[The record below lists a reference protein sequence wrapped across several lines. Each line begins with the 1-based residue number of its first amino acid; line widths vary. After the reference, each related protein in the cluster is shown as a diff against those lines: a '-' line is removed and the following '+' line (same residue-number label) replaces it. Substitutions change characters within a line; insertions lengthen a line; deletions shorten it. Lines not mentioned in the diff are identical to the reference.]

1 MAKNVGGFAQK
12 AARSRQKRDYSVV
25 KYVKSIRSEKSG
37 NWRFQE
43 QIIRVNDGE
52 TVAAAL
58 KRVDLEL
65 HPAPEKIPV
74 IQPEVPPAPVEETH
88 QEEATEKAAP
98 AEAVAEPE
106 AKAKPKTET
115 VTEETAVV
123 ETETELETVRAESA
137 EPATEDKAK

>member
-52 TVAAAL
+52 TIAAAL

-74 IQPEVPPAPVEETH
+74 IQPEVATAPVEETH
-88 QEEATEKAAP
+88 AEEATEKATK
-98 AEAVAEPE
+98 AEAVTEPE
-106 AKAKPKTET
+106 AKADPKTET
-115 VTEETAVV
+115 VTEEAEAV
-123 ETETELETVRAESA
+123 EAETELETVTAESE
-137 EPATEDKAK
+137 EPATEDKTE

>member
-43 QIIRVNDGE
+43 QVIRVNDGE

-74 IQPEVPPAPVEETH
+74 IQPEVAAAPVEE
-88 QEEATEKAAP
+88 KP
-98 AEAVAEPE
+98 AEES
-106 AKAKPKTET
+106 
-115 VTEETAVV
+115 VV
-123 ETETELETVRAESA
+123 EAIEAETELETVTAESE
-137 EPATEDKAK
+137 EPVTEDKTE

>member
-1 MAKNVGGFAQK
+1 MTKKAGGFAQK
-12 AARSRQKRDYSVV
+12 AARSRQKRDYSLV

-65 HPAPEKIPV
+65 HPEPENIPV
-74 IQPEVPPAPVEETH
+74 IQPEVAAAPVEGKPV
-88 QEEATEKAAP
+88 EES
-98 AEAVAEPE
+98 
-106 AKAKPKTET
+106 
-115 VTEETAVV
+115 VV
-123 ETETELETVRAESA
+123 EVVEAETELEAVTAESE
-137 EPATEDKAK
+137 EPATEDKTE

>member
-1 MAKNVGGFAQK
+1 MAKKVSGFAQK
-12 AARSRQKRDYSVV
+12 AARSHQKRDYSVV

-43 QIIRVNDGE
+43 QVIRVNDGE

-74 IQPEVPPAPVEETH
+74 IQPEVLPAPVEETH
-88 QEEATEKAAP
+88 PEEATEKAAP

-106 AKAKPKTET
+106 AKAEPKTET

-123 ETETELETVRAESA
+123 EAESELETVPAESA

>member
-1 MAKNVGGFAQK
+1 MTKKAAGFAQK
-12 AARSRQKRDYSVV
+12 AARSRQKRDYTLV

-43 QIIRVNDGE
+43 QILRVNDGE

-74 IQPEVPPAPVEETH
+74 IQPEVAAAPVEE
-88 QEEATEKAAP
+88 KP
-98 AEAVAEPE
+98 AEES
-106 AKAKPKTET
+106 
-115 VTEETAVV
+115 VV
-123 ETETELETVRAESA
+123 EAIEAETELETVTAESE
-137 EPATEDKAK
+137 EPVTEDKTE